1 MGERFSRKFSMSV
14 KFSAWEDSGIIM
26 AEAEVLEQL
35 IQLKLENPNTT
46 RESALK
52 WALEMREIYQPKK

>member
-1 MGERFSRKFSMSV
+1 
-14 KFSAWEDSGIIM
+14 M